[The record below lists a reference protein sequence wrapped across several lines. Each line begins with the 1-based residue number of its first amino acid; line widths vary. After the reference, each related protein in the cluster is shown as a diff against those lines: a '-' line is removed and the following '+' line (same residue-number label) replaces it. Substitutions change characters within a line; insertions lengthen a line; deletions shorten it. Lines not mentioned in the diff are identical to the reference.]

1 MDKEDVV
8 HIYDGILL
16 SHKKNEIMPS
26 VATWMD
32 LEIIILFFLRLFKN
46 KFINLFLAVLGLCCC
61 VWAFSSCS
69 EWGLLFVV
77 ARRLLIWWLLLLQ
90 SMGSRHVVFSSC
102 GMRALYLW
110 LTGSRAQAQ

>member
-1 MDKEDVV
+1 MITIYELKSYDIKRKE
-8 HIYDGILL
+8 IELF
-16 SHKKNEIMPS
+16 